1 MSVDS
6 RTKFVYLSYD
16 DITASIGN
24 GVLDGYDMCITK
36 DTHEIYV
43 VREDLTPFAIKSKV
57 YVFDSVEEANAQLN
71 ENTDTYVGQIVSILV
86 DDKYKGHI
94 VNRDSDGKYYV
105 SKLTEGDIPE
115 SGVIYIKGTLDNKII
130 VSELGEGTYSIEGQY
145 QIVPDGTVYLTGG
158 KELFVCSS
166 GSVHHITGNSIEK
179 YTVDDDGT
187 VSIDTYLTNADL
199 SQFINKEEAEQM
211 ISDLISNTVEDEVN
225 QALGKSIAQ
234 QSDIEN
240 ILNK

>member
-36 DTHEIYV
+36 DTHEFYIIK
-43 VREDLTPFAIKSKV
+43 EDLTPFAIKSKV
-57 YVFDSVEEANAQLN
+57 YVFNSIDEAVQILN
-71 ENTDTYVGQIVSILV
+71 QNTDTYVGQIVSILV

-115 SGVIYIKGTLDNKII
+115 SGVVYIKGTLDNKII

-158 KELFVCSS
+158 K
-166 GSVHHITGNSIEK
+166 
-179 YTVDDDGT
+179 
-187 VSIDTYLTNADL
+187 
-199 SQFINKEEAEQM
+199 
-211 ISDLISNTVEDEVN
+211 
-225 QALGKSIAQ
+225 
-234 QSDIEN
+234 
-240 ILNK
+240 